1 MGISLMK
8 YLVKEGEDWE
18 NLTDGEFEHKR
29 NWLSNNIYRNLETIG
44 RIDLTSSLQ
53 ILNFYFS

>member
-1 MGISLMK
+1 MK